1 MGSRQTHLLS
11 WLLLLPL
18 LSPKAKA
25 TMPESSARMVVP
37 ANVPDK
43 GISVLSVFL
52 LFAC

>member
-11 WLLLLPL
+11 WLLLPL